1 MLDGEIW
8 VESELGKG
16 STFYFSIPYHNVP
29 DAITNTPKSVSIGE
43 TDVPIRK
50 LKILIADDDESSSLL
65 TSMIVKK
72 YSSEVFIATNGF
84 DAIDICSHNRDI
96 DLVLMDINMPMMH
109 GTEATRQIREFN
121 KDVYIIAQTANVF
134 AEDRLNIIEAGCDD
148 YITKPLNQAMLIRLI
163 KNHFQE

>member
-1 MLDGEIW
+1 MLNGKIW

-16 STFYFSIPYHNVP
+16 YTFYFSLPYNNVP
-29 DAITNTPKSVSIGE
+29 DEIKNTIKVDLKEGIDDPKK
-43 TDVPIRK
+43 K

-65 TSMIVKK
+65 TALIVKK
-72 YSSEVFIATNGF
+72 YSSEVFTATNGF
-84 DAIDICSHNRDI
+84 DAIDICYHHRDI

-148 YITKPLNQAMLIRLI
+148 YITKPLNQAMLVRLI